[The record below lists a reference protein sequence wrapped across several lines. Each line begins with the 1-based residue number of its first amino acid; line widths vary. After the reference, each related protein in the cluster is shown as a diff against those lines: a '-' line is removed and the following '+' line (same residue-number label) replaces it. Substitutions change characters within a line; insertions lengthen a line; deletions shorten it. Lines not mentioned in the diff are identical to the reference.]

1 MIVCYQYNHIQN
13 IRKQTFI
20 FYAIQ
25 ICYIYILY
33 KEKRTSIIERQGAT
47 KISII

>member
-20 FYAIQ
+20 FTQYKYAIF
-25 ICYIYILY
+25 IFIY
-33 KEKRTSIIERQGAT
+33 KEK
-47 KISII
+47 KDKYN